1 MNACRAFFQDSPQI
15 YIPKVFNE
23 ICSDRICCMEF
34 IHGIKVS
41 DVRSLRSRGFDTK
54 EVAALCVEAFA
65 KMIFQAPFLHVDPHP
80 GNMLVRALP
89 DSQSN
94 QHHRH
99 RNECSPQLVLL
110 DHGMYNYIQEGF
122 GSFMQDLWLS
132 MVKQDKERV
141 YLLCS
146 QYGMERFSQLLS
158 LAFTGRSLNSMNK
171 YVMII

>member
-1 MNACRAFFQDSPQI
+1 
-15 YIPKVFNE
+15 
-23 ICSDRICCMEF
+23 MEF

-41 DVRSLRSRGFDTK
+41 DVKTLQSNGFDTK

-80 GNMLVRALP
+80 GNMFVRDLP
-89 DSQSN
+89 NSQN
-94 QHHRH
+94 NKKWWGA
-99 RNECSPQLVLL
+99 NEKSPQLVLL

-122 GSFMQDLWLS
+122 GSFMQELWLA
-132 MVKQDKERV
+132 MIEQDERRV

-146 QYGMERFSQLLS
+146 RYGMERFSQLLS

-171 YVMII
+171 